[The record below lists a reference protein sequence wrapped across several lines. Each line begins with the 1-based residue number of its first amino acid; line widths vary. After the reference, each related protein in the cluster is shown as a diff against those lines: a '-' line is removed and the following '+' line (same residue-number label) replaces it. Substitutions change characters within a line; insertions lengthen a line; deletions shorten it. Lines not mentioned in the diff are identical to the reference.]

1 LWYNIPM
8 VNVHFQ
14 RKIAGDELRET
25 LFFATGNRVEKLKTP
40 EFVTLR
46 VPNFVVKIKHFK
58 HITVNDDVCRSVS
71 EAKYVIQELI
81 R

>member
-1 LWYNIPM
+1 MWYNIPM
-8 VNVHFQ
+8 VNVQFQ

-25 LFFATGNRVEKLKTP
+25 LFFATGNRVEKIKSS

-46 VPNFVVKIKHFK
+46 VPEFEVKIKHFK
-58 HITVNDDVCRSVS
+58 HITVNGDVCRSVS
-71 EAKYVIQELI
+71 EAKYTIQELI